1 MGKVQLKVYIDE
13 ELYKKL
19 WEYIKKT
26 YPGSTYGL
34 LSIEV
39 QNAIAHWLN
48 EKQYQLHTQ
57 THTNPGLPKVQQ
69 KIDSIIKWLKENG
82 YVNQFTTKDWTIAC
96 SHTVGGDPRTVNK
109 YLNLAV
115 KLGRVKHI
123 VSTIYEII

>member
-26 YPGSTYGL
+26 YEGSTYGL
-34 LSIEV
+34 LSVEV

-48 EKQYQLHTQ
+48 EKQYQLHAQ
-57 THTNPGLPKVQQ
+57 KHTNPGLPKVQQ
-69 KIDSIIKWLKENG
+69 KIDQIIRWLKENG
-82 YVNQFTTKDWTIAC
+82 YINQFTTKDWTIAC
-96 SHTVGGDPRTVNK
+96 SHVVGADPRTVNK

-115 KLGRVKHI
+115 KLGKVKHI